1 MFASP
6 QDQVITVTLFIPKSN
21 ENIASD
27 LSSVGP
33 LCIFREDSFVGLAI
47 EDQLERNGISE
58 RHPDTIQQ
66 LVV

>member
-1 MFASP
+1 MT
-6 QDQVITVTLFIPKSN
+6 IILFISKSD
-21 ENIASD
+21 ENIAPD
-27 LSSVGP
+27 LRSTGP